1 MRRGRGK
8 RTRKIRGGKTPPG
21 TSAKRTTRISAKHKK
36 QGLMNEPTL
45 IPYEDISDYLNEDNL
60 GKKYIY
66 ILTHKEKEKNN
77 KYS

>member
-1 MRRGRGK
+1 
-8 RTRKIRGGKTPPG
+8 
-21 TSAKRTTRISAKHKK
+21 
-36 QGLMNEPTL
+36 MNEPTL